1 MEFLIQDNFSFF
13 ISIGHPWGDLLK
25 FLIIKFFQPL
35 PSGSIMTWSMFG
47 DCLGLMSA
55 AQNLLRGDG
64 SVVQSQSTE
73 DLWRGERDGSV
84 VQSQSTEDLWR
95 GERETAS
102 YHHLTR
108 DNIAIVIYSLHWGVH
123 PKYQWVIFPVLSFIQ
138 CVQVVEDIKVCKVL
152 FFL

>member
-73 DLWRGERDGSV
+73 DLWRGER
-84 VQSQSTEDLWR
+84 
-95 GERETAS
+95 ETAS
-102 YHHLTR
+102 SHHLTR
-108 DNIAIVIYSLHWGVH
+108 DNIAIVIYSLHQDVH
-123 PKYQWVIFPVLSFIQ
+123 PMYQWVIFPVLSFKQ